1 MINLTNLSKAFGATT
16 LFDSVNIAFTP
27 GRRYGLTGPNGSGK
41 STLMR
46 ILCGDE
52 VQDHGQLSVPD
63 RLGILRQDQNAFD
76 AYTVMDTVLQGNN
89 KLWQANQEKEALY
102 AKGDLLTD
110 ADGERL
116 GDLEMIVAEEDGYT
130 ADGDAAQLLLGLGVP
145 STLHYQPMDQLPS
158 AKKVR
163 VLLAQA
169 LFGNPDAL
177 LLDEPTNHLD
187 LASIKWLEKFLMSFQ
202 GTLVVVSHDR
212 HFLNSVCTH
221 TADIDYE
228 TIILYPGNY
237 DLMVEA
243 KLANRDREEGDAAQR
258 KAQIAKL
265 NEFIQRFR
273 AGSRSSQVK
282 SRERQV
288 AKLNPADLK
297 KSNIARPFIRFKFE
311 QGSGRD
317 VFRLENV
324 SLTRPPS
331 HPGESERLVL
341 KKETLHVGRG
351 ERIAIIGPSGS
362 GKTRLLEL
370 LADKVRPETGR
381 IIPGHNLRLGTYDT
395 EKFNTIEPGKGLLDW
410 LHDKRPQSDE
420 ETVRGFLGRM
430 LFSKD
435 DAFKRTENLSGGERA
450 RLLFSELMLL
460 EYNTLLFDEPTNH
473 LDLEAISAFGD
484 GLADFRGTCAVVTHD
499 QDLIDRFAT
508 RIWAF
513 EDGSF
518 VDFLGTWVEYQ
529 RRLGEYSHGGEHAT
543 GGHKKKKKKKKG

>member
-1 MINLTNLSKAFGATT
+1 MINLSNLSKAYGATT
-16 LFDSVNIAFTP
+16 LFDDVNISFNP
-27 GRRYGLTGPNGSGK
+27 GKRYGLTGPNGAGK

-46 ILCGDE
+46 ILCGAE
-52 VQDHGQLSVPD
+52 VQDSGQLSIPD

-76 AYTVMDTVLQGNN
+76 AFNVMDTVLQGNQR
-89 KLWQANQEKEALY
+89 LFQANQEKEALY
-102 AKGDLLTD
+102 AKGELLTD

-116 GDLEMIVAEEDGYT
+116 GELEMIVAEEDGYT
-130 ADGDAAQLLLGLGVP
+130 ADSDAAQLLLGLGVP
-145 STLHYQPMDQLPS
+145 STLHYQAMDQLPS

-169 LFGNPDAL
+169 LFGTPDAL

-187 LASIKWLEKFLMSFQ
+187 MDSIKWLEKFLLQYQ
-202 GTLVVVSHDR
+202 GTLVVISHDR

-243 KLANRDREEGDAAQR
+243 KLANRGREETDAAQR
-258 KAQIAKL
+258 QAQIKRL

-288 AKLNPADLK
+288 AKLTPQELK

-317 VFRLENV
+317 VFRLENAT
-324 SLTRPPS
+324 LTRPPS
-331 HPGESERLVL
+331 HPGEAERVVL
-341 KKETLHVGRG
+341 KKEDLHVGRG

-370 LADKVRPETGR
+370 LADKVKPETGR
-381 IIPGHNLRLGTYDT
+381 LVPGHNVHLGLYDT
-395 EKFNTIEPGKGLLDW
+395 EKFNTIEPGKNLLGW
-410 LHDKRPQSDE
+410 LHDKKPTADE
-420 ETVRGFLGRM
+420 ESVRGFLGRM

-435 DAFKRTENLSGGERA
+435 DALKSTENLSGGERA

-513 EDGSF
+513 EDGQF
-518 VDFLGTWVEYQ
+518 VDFLGNWQEYL
-529 RRLGEYSHGGEHAT
+529 RRQGLGEPGAAQGKGG
-543 GGHKKKKKKKKG
+543 KKKKKKKKG